1 MTDYIGFKWLAKKL
15 DILEVQPLAVESQ
28 VDKLRRTVISS
39 IRKETYSRTVRPDPT
54 IASHLS
60 FALKHE
66 LVNLEF
72 LARLFSVID
81 QAVLEDWIRSE
92 PTGAYAR
99 RAGFLFEWLTGRR
112 LEVQDTSSGNYVD
125 ALNPIEFVVASRASN
140 IQPVRD
146 NGGTVSNDLI
156 RKFPHLAATSL
167 ATAVVA
173 VVRNVFHP
181 EAADATFVINMKRC

>member
-1 MTDYIGFKWLAKKL
+1 MTDYIGFKWLAKQL
-15 DILEVQPLAVESQ
+15 DIREVQPLAVESQ
-28 VDKLRRTVISS
+28 VGKLRRTVISS

-54 IASHLS
+54 TASHLS

-72 LARLFSVID
+72 LARLFSIID

-112 LEVQDTSSGNYVD
+112 LDVQDTSS
-125 ALNPIEFVVASRASN
+125 
-140 IQPVRD
+140 
-146 NGGTVSNDLI
+146 
-156 RKFPHLAATSL
+156 
-167 ATAVVA
+167 
-173 VVRNVFHP
+173 
-181 EAADATFVINMKRC
+181 